1 MNWFYFSEQ
10 IFIVILIENVIK
22 LTSVLKKLLK
32 RIFTNDYSVAIV
44 DLSGDDKNLFS
55 PNFNVNFLKYS
66 NVN

>member
-1 MNWFYFSEQ
+1 MINKKEYFST
-10 IFIVILIENVIK
+10 LR
-22 LTSVLKKLLK
+22 K
-32 RIFTNDYSVAIV
+32 RTDYSVAIV